1 MQLMKTKQDLEI
13 VKQLA
18 QNSQSEEQNLKMRS
32 KEEKNALKKLN
43 QNLSAIENRRD
54 HLAHVCYQ
62 RRIEVE
68 KLEEKI
74 EKLDID
80 EKQLV
85 KAYNQTE
92 IKFIALK
99 KVKK

>member
-18 QNSQSEEQNLKMRS
+18 QNSLSEEQNLKMRS
-32 KEEKNALKKLN
+32 EEEKNALKKLN
-43 QNLSAIENRRD
+43 QNLSAVENRRD
-54 HLAHVCYQ
+54 QLAHVCHQ

-92 IKFIALK
+92 IKFIELK

>member
-1 MQLMKTKQDLEI
+1 MKTKQDLEI
-13 VKQLA
+13 VKQSA
-18 QNSQSEEQNLKMRS
+18 QNSQTEEKNLKMRNE
-32 KEEKNALKKLN
+32 EEKNALKKLS

-54 HLAHVCYQ
+54 HLAQVCHQ

-74 EKLDID
+74 EKQDID

-85 KAYNQTE
+85 KAYNKTE

>member
-1 MQLMKTKQDLEI
+1 MKTKQDLEI
-13 VKQLA
+13 VKQSA
-18 QNSQSEEQNLKMRS
+18 QNSQTEEQNLKMRNE
-32 KEEKNALKKLN
+32 EEKKALKKLN

-54 HLAHVCYQ
+54 HLAQVCNQ
-62 RRIEVE
+62 RQIEVE

-92 IKFIALK
+92 IKFIELK

>member
-1 MQLMKTKQDLEI
+1 MKTKQDLEI
-13 VKQLA
+13 VKQSA
-18 QNSQSEEQNLKMRS
+18 QNSQTEEQNLKMRNE
-32 KEEKNALKKLN
+32 EEKNALKKLN

-54 HLAHVCYQ
+54 HLAQVCHQ
-62 RRIEVE
+62 RQIELE

-92 IKFIALK
+92 IKFIELK